1 MLSLVSASLEA
12 LFFFS
17 HPLASP
23 LVSLPFSYRHKCVFG
38 QVSVGRVSVRTQ
50 FSQNSC
56 STKFFIQVK
65 LTPVYY
71 HAVSLTCVYNQ
82 THSLKA
88 RLWEVSQP
96 FPNFQ
101 KECGALH
108 AFCVELE
115 NAHELILAANVGPRA
130 Q

>member
-1 MLSLVSASLEA
+1 MLSKFILPWMLSLASASLEA

-23 LVSLPFSYRHKCVFG
+23 LVSLPFSYQHKRVFG
-38 QVSVGRVSVRTQ
+38 QVSVGRVSVRTK

-56 STKFFIQVK
+56 SAPRFFIQVM

-71 HAVSLTCVYNQ
+71 NAVSLTCVYSQ

-88 RLWEVSQP
+88 RLWEV
-96 FPNFQ
+96 
-101 KECGALH
+101 CGALH

-115 NAHELILAANVGPRA
+115 NAHELY
-130 Q
+130 